1 MNTNP
6 DEATLA
12 LWLDD
17 ELEGEQLAALE
28 AWAMGHPEHI
38 AARLETRHWRS
49 LMASAIPAVVEPPY
63 PEFFNSRIAHAIREQ
78 ASKGVTPGKRWFVW
92 QSLLMPLSVC
102 AGMALAFWLGTKTQG
117 PPEIDVT
124 GAPRAIPVE
133 QLVYTPENGV
143 NAELYASGRN
153 SPTVIVLNGVRAI
166 PDAMDFSQTTNVPM
180 GREIDSTAQAGDP
193 VEP

>member
-28 AWAMGHPEHI
+28 RWAMGHPEQI
-38 AARLETRHWRS
+38 AARLETRRWRS
-49 LMASAIPAVVEPPY
+49 MMASAIPAAVEPPY
-63 PEFFNSRIAHAIREQ
+63 PEFFNSRIAQAIRQ
-78 ASKGVTPGKRWFVW
+78 QTPKAVTSGKRWFVW
-92 QSLLMPLSVC
+92 PSLVAPLAAC
-102 AGMALAFWLGTKTQG
+102 AGMVLAFWLGTKTQD
-117 PPEIDVT
+117 PSEVDVT
-124 GAPRAIPVE
+124 GALRAIPVE

-143 NAELYASGRN
+143 NAELYASGQN

-166 PDAMDFSQTTNVPM
+166 PDAMDFSQTTDVPVS
-180 GREIDSTAQAGDP
+180 REIDSTAQAQDP
-193 VEP
+193 IEP

>member
-1 MNTNP
+1 MNP

-17 ELEGEQLAALE
+17 ELEGEPLAAFD
-28 AWAMGHPEHI
+28 AWVIGHPEHI
-38 AARLETRHWRS
+38 AARLETRRWRS

-63 PEFFNSRIAHAIREQ
+63 PDFFNSRIAQAIREQ
-78 ASKGVTPGKRWFVW
+78 APKRGTERKPALVW
-92 QSLLMPLSVC
+92 QSLFVPIAACSGLV
-102 AGMALAFWLGTKTQG
+102 LAFWLGTKTQG
-117 PPEIDVT
+117 QPEIDVT

-143 NAELYASGRN
+143 DAELYASGGN

-166 PDAMDFSQTTNVPM
+166 PDAMDFSQTTSIPV
-180 GREIDSTAQAGDP
+180 GREIDSTAQAQDP
-193 VEP
+193 IKP